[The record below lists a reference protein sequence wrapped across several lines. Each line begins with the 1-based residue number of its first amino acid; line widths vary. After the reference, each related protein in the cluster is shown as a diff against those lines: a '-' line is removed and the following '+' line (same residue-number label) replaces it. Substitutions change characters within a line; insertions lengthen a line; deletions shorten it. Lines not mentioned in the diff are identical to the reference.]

1 MLLVINMN
9 YCCSA
14 RLLFINNDMAFD
26 RSPTVTVNP
35 PGITKPLSLAGA
47 GGAAVLDIDS
57 VYNLFRITFVG
68 LLDGNQYRAIYSI
81 ATYSSQ
87 SGVAIALN
95 SISCQN
101 EYPNLIHSETNK
113 KLGLKKVS
121 KIAPNAWNTVLGISV
136 PVLKWKLTGN
146 TLICVLVRNTSSL
159 FPDIKNQ

>member
-1 MLLVINMN
+1 MS

-35 PGITKPLSLAGA
+35 PGITKPLSLAGT

-57 VYNLFRITFVG
+57 VYNLFRITFIG
-68 LLDGNQYRAIYSI
+68 FLEGNQYRAIYSI
-81 ATYSSQ
+81 ATYCSQ
-87 SGVAIALN
+87 SGIAIALN

-113 KLGLKKVS
+113 KLGLKQVS
-121 KIAPNAWNTVLGISV
+121 KIPPNAWNTVLNVSV
-136 PVLKWKLTGN
+136 PVLKWRREGN
-146 TLICVLVRNTSSL
+146 TLICVLVRNSNSP
-159 FPDIKNQ
+159 FPNIKNQ